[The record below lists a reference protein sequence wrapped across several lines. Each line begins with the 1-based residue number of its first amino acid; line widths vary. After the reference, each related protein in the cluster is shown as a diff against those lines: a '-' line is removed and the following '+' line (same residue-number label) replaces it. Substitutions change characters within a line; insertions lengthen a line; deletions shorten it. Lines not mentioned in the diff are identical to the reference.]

1 MEEAH
6 CPVIVVPTSAEFDGI
21 IDHIGVATH
30 FTPEDTALV
39 EALRR
44 FRDIM
49 RCHLHVI
56 HIDTTAEHEGIEK
69 MKSFYEPWQQDKKMT
84 AHCVPHQDINEGLEA
99 FIKDQKIDVLAILSQ
114 RRSWFDEI
122 FEKNR
127 AKELSYHQSIPLL
140 VFQKENLGSK

>member
-1 MEEAH
+1 
-6 CPVIVVPTSAEFDGI
+6 
-21 IDHIGVATH
+21 
-30 FTPEDTALV
+30 
-39 EALRR
+39 
-44 FRDIM
+44 
-49 RCHLHVI
+49 
-56 HIDTTAEHEGIEK
+56 
-69 MKSFYEPWQQDKKMT
+69 MT